1 MTNLWGPISANEWRT
16 VPCVVGRPATEDDVL
31 AGRAVFYVQGHSDS
45 EQFSLPCCG
54 FQLLEDGSEE
64 PIVVV
69 QSERTPHGVIL
80 GVRPLTGGNSVCMAT
95 EVRLLPLGF
104 ES

>member
-1 MTNLWGPISANEWRT
+1 MTNLWGPLSVSEWRT
-16 VPCVVGRPATEDDVL
+16 VPCIMGRSATEDDVV
-31 AGRAVFYVQGHSDS
+31 AGRAVFYVQGHSDPA
-45 EQFSLPCCG
+45 QFNLPCCG

-64 PIVVV
+64 PVVVV
-69 QSERTPHGVIL
+69 QAEHSPQGIIL
-80 GVRPLTGGNSVCMAT
+80 GVRPLCGGNSVCMET